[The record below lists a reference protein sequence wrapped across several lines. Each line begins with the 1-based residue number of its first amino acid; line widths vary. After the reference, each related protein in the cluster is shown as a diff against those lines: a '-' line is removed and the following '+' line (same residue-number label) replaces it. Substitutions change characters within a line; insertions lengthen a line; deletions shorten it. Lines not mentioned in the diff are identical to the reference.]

1 NPFKQ
6 CPGRQNEALFNSL
19 LEAAGKVILLGRL
32 PEQQRLEHQVLRSA
46 AALRLRRRG
55 VAEHEILELHEI
67 RATLA

>member
-1 NPFKQ
+1 M
-6 CPGRQNEALFNSL
+6 
-19 LEAAGKVILLGRL
+19 ILLGRL
-32 PEQQRLEHQVLRSA
+32 LEQQRLEHQVLRSA